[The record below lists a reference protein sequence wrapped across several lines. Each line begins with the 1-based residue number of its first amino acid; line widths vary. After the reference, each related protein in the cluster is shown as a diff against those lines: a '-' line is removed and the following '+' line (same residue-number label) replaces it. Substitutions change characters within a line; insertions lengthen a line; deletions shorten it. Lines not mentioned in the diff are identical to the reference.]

1 MASLFPTVSGGAVYR
16 ALLENVAIRLDLVG
30 ENGEKWGVLGK
41 WSYSRHENDEPS
53 QAALCR
59 VVPA

>member
-41 WSYSRHENDEPS
+41 MVLF
-53 QAALCR
+53 QAR
-59 VVPA
+59 K